1 MATVVAHEIT
11 HSWTGNLIT
20 NRNFEHFW
28 LNEGFTIFV
37 ERKIKGRLENS
48 SFQDFDAYLGLS
60 ELRETVS
67 KKILLFLFKHFVSFN
82 YIHFMINTFALVV

>member
-1 MATVVAHEIT
+1 MVAHEIT

-67 KKILLFLFKHFVSFN
+67 R
-82 YIHFMINTFALVV
+82 